1 MTKTAM
7 PIHPVRTREDHRAAV
22 ARIEVLMNAPA
33 GSPEADELD
42 ILATLV
48 DAFEAKHDPIDLPD
62 PIAVI
67 EFRMDQQQ
75 LSRKDLVTMIGSRGR
90 VSEVLAGKR
99 NTQIVGFLAQLRGY
113 KPPRLPDISLH
124 TFGGS
129 GTLFPAA
136 STSKLSTVNFF
147 NCADP
152 KLVVIATSVA
162 SRPTAIN
169 TRPMRSSL

>member
-1 MTKTAM
+1 M

-75 LSRKDLVTMIGSRGR
+75 LSRKDLVPMIGSRGR

-99 NTQIVGFLAQLRGY
+99 ALTLPMIRRLASGLRVPADLLIGL
-113 KPPRLPDISLH
+113 PAPAPRLRPAKHPNRRLPGA
-124 TFGGS
+124 T
-129 GTLFPAA
+129 TRLQTAA
-136 STSKLSTVNFF
+136 SS
-147 NCADP
+147 
-152 KLVVIATSVA
+152 
-162 SRPTAIN
+162 
-169 TRPMRSSL
+169 